1 VGSVYVV
8 YKGNVVCMLTRMTEI
23 DALPGTLGPFLDGGW
38 IVLCLFVED
47 VRRASK
53 NLVVSETARGRCVS
67 EKLPRGSNVVFGG
80 GYVV

>member
-1 VGSVYVV
+1 
-8 YKGNVVCMLTRMTEI
+8 MLARMAEV
-23 DALPGTLGPFLDGGW
+23 DALPGTLRPFLDSRW
-38 IVLCLFVED
+38 VVLRIFVED